1 MSKST
6 QNRSKELPNAGE
18 ASGVPEMLSGGYMKH
33 LSDEQAVNF
42 VNRVMSAQEQVE
54 IQKHIES
61 GCKQCSEAVAVWQRA
76 REASSVE
83 AEYQPPAGVVRI
95 AKAAFAAAGLDK
107 VPSGVKLLFDSIL
120 QPMAAGVRSV
130 STDTRQLLYGVGPYL
145 IDLYISAKPG
155 GKSVSVTGQLM
166 NSKFPERILNSVP
179 IAVGNG
185 AGTVVLAITNE
196 FGEFRGELDY
206 SGDLELRLPSPE
218 GQEIVIRLGCL
229 LTGLV
234 AAEPETAKSASERTR
249 F

>member
-6 QNRSKELPNAGE
+6 QNGSLEHPNAGE
-18 ASGVPEMLSGGYMKH
+18 VSGVSNTFSGGNMKH

-42 VNRVMSAQEQVE
+42 ANKVMSAQERLDA
-54 IQKHIES
+54 QKHIES
-61 GCKQCSEAVAVWQRA
+61 GCKRCVEAVAMWQRVQ
-76 REASSVE
+76 EASSVE

-95 AKAAFAAAGLDK
+95 AKAAFAAAGLEK
-107 VPSGVKLLFDSIL
+107 AAGGLKLLFDSSL
-120 QPMAAGVRSV
+120 QLATGVRSV

-166 NSKFPERILNSVP
+166 NSKFPEKILNAVP
-179 IAVGNG
+179 IVVGNG
-185 AGTVVLAITNE
+185 TGTVILAKTND
-196 FGEFRGELDY
+196 FGEFQGELEY

-234 AAEPETAKSASERTR
+234 ASGTEDVKVAPKPEG

>member
-1 MSKST
+1 MSKCT
-6 QNRSKELPNAGE
+6 QNRAKGLLNAGE
-18 ASGVPEMLSGGYMKH
+18 ASGVSNSSLGGTVKH

-42 VNRVMSAQEQVE
+42 VNRVMSAQDQLEA
-54 IQKHIES
+54 QKHIES
-61 GCKQCSEAVAVWQRA
+61 GCKRCSEAVATWQRVL
-76 REASSVE
+76 EASSVE

-95 AKAAFAAAGLDK
+95 AKAAFAAAGLENATSD
-107 VPSGVKLLFDSIL
+107 VKLLFDSTL
-120 QPMAAGVRSV
+120 QPAMAGVRSV

-166 NSKFPERILNSVP
+166 NSKFPEKILKAVP

-185 AGTVVLAITNE
+185 AGTVVLAITND
-196 FGEFRGELDY
+196 FGEFRGDLEY

-234 AAEPETAKSASERTR
+234 APEAESAKISPESPR

>member
-6 QNRSKELPNAGE
+6 HNRLLGHSNTGEVPSVSKLNAGG
-18 ASGVPEMLSGGYMKH
+18 SMKH

-54 IQKHIES
+54 AQKHIES
-61 GCKQCSEAVAVWQRA
+61 GCKRCSEAVAIWQRVQ
-76 REASSVE
+76 EASSVE

-95 AKAAFAAAGLDK
+95 AKAAFAAAGLDRAQ
-107 VPSGVKLLFDSIL
+107 SGVKLLFDSIL
-120 QPMAAGVRSV
+120 QPAMAGVRS
-130 STDTRQLLYGVGPYL
+130 SNSDTRQLLYGVGPYL

-185 AGTVVLAITNE
+185 SGTVVLAVTNE
-196 FGEFRGELDY
+196 FGEFRGDLEY

-234 AAEPETAKSASERTR
+234 TPEAEIAKTAAETPRY
-249 F
+249 